1 LKNIYL
7 IGYMGSGKSTL
18 GHEFARRIRCRFI
31 DTDQQ
36 LERDHQLSIPEIFKQ
51 FGEEQ
56 FRKWE
61 TDLLILISKEEN
73 LVVATGGGLPC
84 FQNNMELLNN
94 SGITIYLKLSNEA
107 IFDRLSRRRETRP
120 LISNYNDE
128 ELKQYIQTSLNNRE
142 PFYLQAHH
150 IVNAGLISVHD
161 LLVFT
166 SPS

>member
-1 LKNIYL
+1 
-7 IGYMGSGKSTL
+7 MGSGKSTL

-31 DTDQQ
+31 DMDQQ
-36 LERDHQLSIPEIFKQ
+36 LERDHKLSIPEIFKQ

-61 TDLLILISKEEN
+61 TDLLHRISKDEN

-84 FQNNMELLNN
+84 FQNNMELLNK
-94 SGITIYLKLSNEA
+94 SGITIYLKLSTDA

-120 LISNYNDE
+120 LISNYNDD
-128 ELKQYIQTSLNNRE
+128 ELKAYIQTSLSIRE
-142 PFYLQAHH
+142 PFYLKAHH
-150 IVNAGLISVHD
+150 IADAGLISVQD